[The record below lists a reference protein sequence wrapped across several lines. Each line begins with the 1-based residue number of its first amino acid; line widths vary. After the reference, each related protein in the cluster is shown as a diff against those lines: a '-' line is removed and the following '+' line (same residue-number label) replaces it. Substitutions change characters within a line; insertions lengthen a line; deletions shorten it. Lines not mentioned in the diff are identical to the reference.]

1 MFVNYGR
8 AVLCCLLCAVSSALY
23 AADNIVLVVIDNV
36 PAKMIGSYGN
46 RHISTPN
53 IDQLASEGLQ
63 LNQAFAS
70 SGVCSPTRATLL
82 TGLLPSQNGVH
93 NALPSDVGLK
103 EWSALAEY
111 PSLPGELS
119 KAGYNT
125 GLIGKYHLGTPEQPQ
140 MSFDYW
146 VTFASGH
153 TSSFHNME
161 VIDNGKHYRTEK
173 HLSDFWTDKAVEF
186 IAQQDKQKPF
196 FLYLSYNGP
205 YLLPPLVLEEPKN
218 RFAEFYRN
226 NPVPT
231 AQDPIHPYL
240 ENFVSR
246 AVRSADG
253 GGEFLKGWRAEEGHK
268 SRWSEVAWGMVK
280 SLNNATA
287 MRHAASELSMVDDG
301 IGRVMQALKAQG
313 LDEDTLVVFTS
324 DQGASLGEHGLW
336 GNSSASLPTA
346 AYDENMNVPL
356 ILRQPGKVKKGQ
368 SPEPVNQFDIAP
380 SLLAYVGQ
388 NAKQLPQSPGRDL
401 SQFFQGKSTLEKP
414 ADIIFEYMRT
424 RAIRVGDWKL
434 VKRFPD
440 GPDELY
446 HLSEDPKEYQNL
458 IAEKAHAAQAKKLEE
473 QLQAFF
479 DRYAAPEFDIWKG
492 GTGRAVLE
500 YGGRNEFYQ
509 QYFPNWRPPFVR
521 TANADRK

>member
-1 MFVNYGR
+1 MLIRVCQ
-8 AVLCCLLCAVSSALY
+8 ALLALLLCPAYVAVQ
-23 AADNIVLVVIDNV
+23 AADNIVMVVIDNV

-46 RHISTPN
+46 KYIATPN
-53 IDQLASEGLQ
+53 IDQLANEGLQ
-63 LNQAFAS
+63 LDQAFAS

-82 TGLLPSQNGVH
+82 SGLMPSQNGVH
-93 NALPSDVGLK
+93 NALPSEVGLK

-119 KAGYNT
+119 KAGYKT
-125 GLIGKYHLGTPEQPQ
+125 ALIGKYHLGTPEQAQ
-140 MSFDYW
+140 MSFDHW

-153 TSSFHNME
+153 TSSFHNMA
-161 VIDNGKHYRTEK
+161 VIDNGKQYRSEK
-173 HLSDFWTDKAVEF
+173 HLTDYWTDKAVDF
-186 IAQQDKQKPF
+186 IAQQDKQQPF

-205 YLLPPLVLEEPKN
+205 YLLPPLVLEEPQN
-218 RFAEFYRN
+218 RYADYYRR

-231 AQDPIHPYL
+231 AKDPLHPYL

-246 AVRSADG
+246 ALQSDDG

-268 SRWSEVAWGMVK
+268 SRWAEVAWGMVK
-280 SLNNATA
+280 SLNNPTA
-287 MRHAASELSMVDDG
+287 MRHAASELSMVDEG

-313 LDEDTLVVFTS
+313 LDKDTLIVFTS

-356 ILRQPGKVKKGQ
+356 ILRHPGKIKVKK
-368 SPEPVNQFDIAP
+368 SKEPVNQFDLAP
-380 SLLAYVGQ
+380 SLLAYVGLD
-388 NAKQLPQSPGRDL
+388 AKQLASSPGRDL
-401 SQFFQGKSTLEKP
+401 SRFFKGQAKPAKP

-424 RAIRVGDWKL
+424 RAIRSDGWKL
-434 VKRFPD
+434 VKRFPG
-440 GPDELY
+440 GPNELY
-446 HLSEDPKEYQNL
+446 QISSDPGEYHNL
-458 IAEKAHAAQAKKLEE
+458 IEQAAYQSKATELTEKLRD
-473 QLQAFF
+473 FF
-479 DRYAAPEFDIWKG
+479 DRHASPEFDVWKG

-509 QYFPNWRPPFVR
+509 QYFPNWQKPFVR
-521 TANADRK
+521 SKAAKEE